1 MDARKSGND
10 QDRHPCLLAPL
21 LQPNCIKPGRAGS
34 GLREGLG
41 ERVTGKQGRACN
53 RLEGEY
59 VARVTALEGWNEH
72 RPRGGAPGP
81 PLPAV

>member
-1 MDARKSGND
+1 MPERPTMTEKGI
-10 QDRHPCLLAPL
+10 LASRSFAAT
-21 LQPNCIKPGRAGS
+21 NCIEQGRAGS
-34 GLREGLG
+34 GLREGPG

-72 RPRGGAPGP
+72 RTRGAPGP